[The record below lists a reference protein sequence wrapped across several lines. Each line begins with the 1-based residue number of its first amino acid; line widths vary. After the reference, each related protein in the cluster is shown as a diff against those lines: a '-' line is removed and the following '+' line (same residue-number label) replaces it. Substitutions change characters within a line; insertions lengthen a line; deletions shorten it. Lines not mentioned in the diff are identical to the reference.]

1 VYYSS
6 DLRAPLSGWQKH
18 NTDDSRLTTI
28 SGLTTD
34 ITYSLRVLGFTS
46 VGDGPPSDVLQVKT
60 QQGGERTL
68 LLMKKGPYLGGECTL

>member
-1 VYYSS
+1 MYYSS

-68 LLMKKGPYLGGECTL
+68 